1 MTWVDWLTGHMS
13 SVSRIITAAA
23 PAVALIVFV
32 LVGLVAY
39 AIRNRFF
46 GGFHDEEMDGRG
58 MGGLTTRRA
67 RHFFAWLMRPLW
79 RTLVV
84 VGIPPNAITT
94 LSVGLA
100 LGAGAALA
108 AGRFALGGWL
118 YVAAGALDFLDGR
131 VARETGRTS
140 AGGAALD
147 SILDRYCEA
156 AVLVGLSW
164 YYRDSWVL
172 AACLLALTGSLFVPY
187 VRARG
192 ESLGAKMSDVGLF
205 QRPERIL
212 VLGITVALSPIPE
225 AIIAPLDP
233 SPPHRLAMIGLVVI
247 AIASHATAIQRMS
260 HLIRALGAPPASSAL
275 PANVVPLRAP
285 TPARLPALPAAPRA
299 PGAAL
304 RLPGAG
310 WKAALAIV
318 ILATAFDYAA
328 VHLLVEFEGVSAP
341 LATMAGCV
349 FGTVCAL
356 VAWVVLG
363 RPATPQGLSW
373 LRQGFVSTTTV
384 LLNGGGVAVVLLHPE
399 VNYHV
404 AWALTRAVVF
414 ATWNYPLLRDL
425 MQDGPATQRA

>member
-1 MTWVDWLTGHMS
+1 MSWVDWLTGHMS
-13 SVSRIITAAA
+13 SMSRIITAAA

-39 AIRNRFF
+39 AIRNRFL

-100 LGAGAALA
+100 LGAGVAVA

-131 VARETGRTS
+131 VARETNRTS
-140 AGGAALD
+140 PAGAALD

-164 YYRDSWVL
+164 YYRESWVL
-172 AACLLALTGSLFVPY
+172 GACLLALTGSLFVPY

-233 SPPHRLAMIGLVVI
+233 SPPHRLAILGLVVI

-260 HLIRALGAPPASSAL
+260 HLLRALGGTPPAT
-275 PANVVPLRAP
+275 AP
-285 TPARLPALPAAPRA
+285 TPPPVNVIPIRPPAPTRP
-299 PGAAL
+299 
-304 RLPGAG
+304 
-310 WKAALAIV
+310 AALAARSAPLPGWKSALAMVV
-318 ILATAFDYAA
+318 IATAFDYAA
-328 VHLLVEFEGVSAP
+328 VHLLVEVAGISAP

-349 FGTVCAL
+349 VGMAFGI
-356 VAWVVLG
+356 VAWLGLG
-363 RPATPQGLSW
+363 RPVAPQGLPW
-373 LRQGFVSTTTV
+373 LRHGFVTATTV
-384 LLNGGGVAVVLLHPE
+384 LLNGGGVAVAMLHPE

-404 AWALTRAVVF
+404 AWALARAVVF

-425 MQDGPATQRA
+425 MEGEPAAQRV

>member
-1 MTWVDWLTGHMS
+1 MSWIDWLTGHMS
-13 SVSRIITAAA
+13 SATRIVTSAA
-23 PAVALIVFV
+23 PAVALVVFV

-39 AIRNRFF
+39 AIRNRLV

-58 MGGLTTRRA
+58 MGGLTTRRM
-67 RHFFAWLMRPLW
+67 RHFFAWLMRPFW
-79 RTLVV
+79 RVLVV

-94 LSVGLA
+94 LSVALA

-131 VARETGRTS
+131 VARETKRAS

-147 SILDRYCEA
+147 SILDRYCES

-172 AACLLALTGSLFVPY
+172 GACLLALTGSLFVPY

-225 AIIAPLDP
+225 AILAPLDP
-233 SPPHRLAMIGLVVI
+233 APPHRLAMVGIVVI
-247 AIASHATAIQRMS
+247 AVASQATAIQRMS
-260 HLIRALGAPPASSAL
+260 HLLRALGTQAPAAAPLSTSRPPPPRPAVLAI
-275 PANVVPLRAP
+275 PAPTAAFDARAP
-285 TPARLPALPAAPRA
+285 S
-299 PGAAL
+299 
-304 RLPGAG
+304 
-310 WKAALAIV
+310 WKMV
-318 ILATAFDYAA
+318 LATVVFATAVDYMA
-328 VHLLVEFEGVSAP
+328 VHLQVELLGISAP
-341 LATMAGCV
+341 VATMSGCLAG
-349 FGTVCAL
+349 TLCAFA
-356 VAWVVLG
+356 AWLLLG
-363 RPATPQGLSW
+363 RPPTSQGLSW
-373 LRQGFVSTTTV
+373 LRHGFVSTTTV
-384 LLNGGGVAVVLLHPE
+384 LLNGGGVAVVMLHPE

-404 AWALTRAVVF
+404 AWVVVRAVVF
-414 ATWNYPLLRDL
+414 GTWNYPLLRDV
-425 MQDGPATQRA
+425 MSGEPARA

>member
-1 MTWVDWLTGHMS
+1 MNLVDWLTGHLS
-13 SVSRIITAAA
+13 SVSRIVTAAA
-23 PAVALIVFV
+23 PAVALVVFV

-39 AIRNRFF
+39 AVRNRFF

-67 RHFFAWLMRPLW
+67 RHFFAWLMRPFW

-131 VARETGRTS
+131 VARETNRTS
-140 AGGAALD
+140 PGGAALD

-172 AACLLALTGSLFVPY
+172 GACLLALTGSLFVPY

-192 ESLGAKMSDVGLF
+192 ESLGAKMNDVGLF

-212 VLGITVALSPIPE
+212 VLGVTVALSPIPE
-225 AIIAPLDP
+225 ALLAPLDP
-233 SPPHRLAMIGLVVI
+233 APPHRLAILGLVII
-247 AIASHATAIQRMS
+247 AVASHATAIQRMS
-260 HLIRALGAPPASSAL
+260 HLIRALDPGRSPAPSPSTPSSIPPSVRSPQAPEQPAL
-275 PANVVPLRAP
+275 PR
-285 TPARLPALPAAPRA
+285 TPARVSPPF
-299 PGAAL
+299 PGWRVAF
-304 RLPGAG
+304 
-310 WKAALAIV
+310 AALAFV
-318 ILATAFDYAA
+318 TVVDFATVYAQVA
-328 VHLLVEFEGVSAP
+328 VLGISAP
-341 LATMAGCV
+341 FATMTGCMV
-349 FGTVCAL
+349 GTMCAMGL
-356 VAWVVLG
+356 WLLLG
-363 RPATPQGLSW
+363 RPAAPQGGTW
-373 LRQGFVSTTTV
+373 LRHGFVSTTTI
-384 LLNGGGVAVVLLHPE
+384 LLNGGGVAVLMLHPE
-399 VNYHV
+399 VDYQV
-404 AWALTRAVVF
+404 AWVLARVVVF
-414 ATWNYPLLRDL
+414 VTWNYPLLRDV
-425 MQDGPATQRA
+425 MQAEPAPQRA